1 MPASRFLRSGPSF
14 VCTRVMWFLKR
25 YRFVNVINVIKVV
38 VVDVV
43 VVDVVVDIVVVDVVV
58 VCCCDG
64 RSVLSFECKCVM
76 WFLKRYRFVLVIND
90 ADVVVVVVVVVDY
103 VALVVVID
111 DALLLL

>member
-1 MPASRFLRSGPSF
+1 LPASRFLRSGPSF
-14 VCTRVMWFLKR
+14 VCTLATWFLKR
-25 YRFVNVINVIKVV
+25 YRFVNVINVV

-43 VVDVVVDIVVVDVVV
+43 VVDVVVDVVVVDVVV

-76 WFLKRYRFVLVIND
+76 WFLKLYRFVLVIND